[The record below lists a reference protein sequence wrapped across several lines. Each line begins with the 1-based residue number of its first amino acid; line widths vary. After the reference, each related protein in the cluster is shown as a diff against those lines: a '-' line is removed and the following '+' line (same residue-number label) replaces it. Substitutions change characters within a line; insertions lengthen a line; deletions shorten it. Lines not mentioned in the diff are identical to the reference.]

1 MKMWIAEF
9 ASTESNDPIKN
20 FHATSEELGT
30 MFEGDVDYDILKNDD
45 VNLDLNVTSCRY
57 VDFFRQFDEPEL
69 GTILVC
75 EAGDRIADLSAPAVK
90 FSRTDTI
97 MKGGTHC
104 PFRYQFGDPES
115 D

>member
-1 MKMWIAEF
+1 
-9 ASTESNDPIKN
+9 
-20 FHATSEELGT
+20 
-30 MFEGDVDYDILKNDD
+30 
-45 VNLDLNVTSCRY
+45 
-57 VDFFRQFDEPEL
+57 
-69 GTILVC
+69 
-75 EAGDRIADLSAPAVK
+75 LSAPAVK